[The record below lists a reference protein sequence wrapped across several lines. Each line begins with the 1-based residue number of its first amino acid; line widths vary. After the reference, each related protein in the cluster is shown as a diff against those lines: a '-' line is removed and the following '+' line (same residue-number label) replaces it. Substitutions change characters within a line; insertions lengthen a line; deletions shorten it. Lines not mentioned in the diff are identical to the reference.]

1 MENRLDSFTEF
12 AAVAEPRLRHA
23 LTALFGVEAG
33 KDAAA
38 EALAAGW
45 EQWDRVRAMDNPFGY
60 LYVIG
65 RNRGRRTRKR
75 RVVFPVPPEDRT
87 PWVEPQLAV
96 VLAGLPERQRQVVM
110 LVHGYGWTIGE
121 VAETLGVGKSTVQNH
136 LERAVAKL
144 RSGLGVNR

>member
-1 MENRLDSFTEF
+1 M
-12 AAVAEPRLRHA
+12 
-23 LTALFGVEAG
+23 
-33 KDAAA
+33 
-38 EALAAGW
+38 
-45 EQWDRVRAMDNPFGY
+45 
-60 LYVIG
+60 
-65 RNRGRRTRKR
+65 
-75 RVVFPVPPEDRT
+75 VV
-87 PWVEPQLAV
+87 LAV